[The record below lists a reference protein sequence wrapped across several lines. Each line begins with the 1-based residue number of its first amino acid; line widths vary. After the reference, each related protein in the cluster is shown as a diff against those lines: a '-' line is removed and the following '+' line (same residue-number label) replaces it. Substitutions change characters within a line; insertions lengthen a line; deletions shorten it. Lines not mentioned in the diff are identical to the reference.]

1 MRKKNLLA
9 VLLLLVAGM
18 QTAWGQGFRVYK
30 SDGTVAQ
37 YSVKSDSIVFYD
49 GAGEDYDLGPF
60 TPVNSLIVGK
70 WYKSHSSSVTFGEDG
85 TTDYISGGIYEF
97 LPYRGEVLVYNS
109 ENKLKQILRVHK
121 VTAEELVVSTLG
133 GTSFSVWSA
142 TQPPQLVT
150 GITLSETELT
160 MNAGEVKTLT
170 WTVAPEDA
178 ENKTVTW
185 SSSDEAVAT
194 VTPAGNMV
202 YVEAVADGTCV
213 ITCSATDGSGVKAEC
228 QVTVGAAG
236 QTYTVNGVTFK
247 MIAVEGGTFMMGSD
261 DEYSDS
267 NEKPVHQ
274 VTLSSF
280 CIGET
285 EVTQELWEAVMG
297 TNPSYFKG
305 NKLPVE
311 KVSWNDCQTFITK
324 LNQLT
329 GLTFR
334 LPTEAEWEYAARG
347 GTSTSLYNGENII
360 INGKNNSPNLDALAW
375 YGGNCGQ
382 NYTISAG
389 CDVTNGYDISG
400 WSEKQYNDSM
410 GGTHPVGLKHPNAY
424 GLYDMLGNVW
434 EWCQDW
440 YGNYSSGSQTNPTGP
455 TTGSN
460 RVERGGSW
468 NNYATSCR
476 VARRYYITP
485 TSSYSNLGLRL
496 AQ

>member
-9 VLLLLVAGM
+9 ALLLLVAGL

-60 TPVNSLIVGK
+60 TPVNSLIAGT
-70 WYKSHSSSVTFGEDG
+70 WYKSHSEVVTFGEDG

-133 GTSFSVWSA
+133 GTSFSVWST

-160 MNAGEVKTLT
+160 MNAGDVKTLT

-185 SSSDEAVAT
+185 SSSDEAVAS
-194 VTPAGNMV
+194 VTPAGNKV
-202 YVEAVADGTCV
+202 YVEAVANGTCV
-213 ITCSATDGSGVKAEC
+213 ITCAATDGSGVKAEC
-228 QVTVGAAG
+228 QVTVGEPAVEDE
-236 QTYTVNGVTFK
+236 QTFTVGGVTFK
-247 MIAVEGGTFMMGSD
+247 MKKVDGGTFTMGATS
-261 DEYSDS
+261 EQSNGYTPYSD
-267 NEKPVHQ
+267 ETPTHL
-274 VTLSSF
+274 VTLSDYRM
-280 CIGET
+280 GET
-285 EVTQELWEAVMG
+285 EVTQALWYAVMG
-297 TNPSYFKG
+297 AKPTSSNSWSTTYGLGDNYPAYY
-305 NKLPVE
+305 
-311 KVSWNDCQTFITK
+311 VSWNDCQTFITK

-329 GLTFR
+329 GQTFR
-334 LPTEAEWEYAARG
+334 LPTEAEWEFAARG
-347 GTSTSLYNGENII
+347 GNKSQGYIFSGSNSNKIGDVAWNIENSSSTTHEVAT
-360 INGKNNSPNLDALAW
+360 KAPNEL
-375 YGGNCGQ
+375 
-382 NYTISAG
+382 
-389 CDVTNGYDISG
+389 
-400 WSEKQYNDSM
+400 
-410 GGTHPVGLKHPNAY
+410 
-424 GLYDMLGNVW
+424 GLYDMSGNVW

-440 YGNYSSGSQTNPTGP
+440 YGAYSSGSQTNPTGP
-455 TTGSN
+455 SSGSD
-460 RVERGGSW
+460 RVMRGGSW
-468 NNYATSCR
+468 NGNAADCR
-476 VARRYYITP
+476 VAYRNYYTP
-485 TSSYSNLGLRL
+485 TSAYYGLGLRL